1 MAAVE
6 HVLILALA
14 FLTFANAE
22 SPCTYYLGT
31 LICEDRNLTTVPT
44 GLPSDAETLDL
55 RGNHIKSLLPDNFV
69 RYSKLS
75 KLFLSGNG
83 LEAIHPDAFT
93 GLTKLKSLTLSD
105 NLLRT
110 FPCHAL
116 QNLPA
121 LRNLKLDN
129 NTINWI
135 PPNCTLPSLKG
146 LDLSNNRLKSLPCND
161 LQNCFLSLD
170 TMTNLNLKNNQLQ
183 TLPEASCSFGEP
195 TKLTL
200 DGNPWR
206 CDDSLLPLLPCN
218 QVSSRVRCAMPL
230 NVSGAILSSL
240 SPNQLV
246 RRADVNVTI
255 TGRSTVF
262 VGESASF
269 WCNVQDTSVANFTWG
284 KIQKADRNTF
294 YQEGQN
300 ILLTDVTMADA
311 GVYICE
317 VSIGDTKAWENVRLE
332 VLAIQ
337 KPSTS
342 LPTIVQSSK
351 ATTKVTT
358 AVPAT
363 TTGKNETSS
372 TSMPVGNIT
381 LPESLTEEPD
391 VLGWQLI
398 VIIFAAVFIA
408 LIVACLVLTAW
419 RKLGWGN
426 VDSLPQYEGPIPIV
440 VVDSPRDNSNGEVFF
455 VDEERKYGSAQS
467 LVSHES
473 YGKHNRNVDDE
484 LSDEVDHPGSQGI
497 SGATRSIQDERYP
510 ISRLEEEREQ
520 LIDQRHSKGGRTVE
534 SLRSGASSRTSIN
547 SRPRKPRREE
557 HSSRERVQK
566 RRRSRD
572 NGDNVS
578 ASTQSSLQS
587 TRSGR
592 SSRHSRRRQ
601 RPAHLVPDVIVRDD
615 EEEDGIDG
623 QSQVGTKKT
632 IASER
637 DLWKRWNP
645 QRHSTS
651 RRDVKSRAGGRA
663 IATGRGAETFDLGTA
678 TPPEQAMNDSFELQ
692 DFSRASPKRQSSQ
705 RSLADGK
712 RSPRRPRRGREDVDS
727 GKGSSK
733 EI

>member
-1 MAAVE
+1 
-6 HVLILALA
+6 
-14 FLTFANAE
+14 
-22 SPCTYYLGT
+22 
-31 LICEDRNLTTVPT
+31 
-44 GLPSDAETLDL
+44 
-55 RGNHIKSLLPDNFV
+55 
-69 RYSKLS
+69 
-75 KLFLSGNG
+75 
-83 LEAIHPDAFT
+83 
-93 GLTKLKSLTLSD
+93 
-105 NLLRT
+105 
-110 FPCHAL
+110 
-116 QNLPA
+116 
-121 LRNLKLDN
+121 
-129 NTINWI
+129 
-135 PPNCTLPSLKG
+135 
-146 LDLSNNRLKSLPCND
+146 
-161 LQNCFLSLD
+161 
-170 TMTNLNLKNNQLQ
+170 MTNLNLKNNHLQ
-183 TLPEASCSFGEP
+183 TLPEAFCSFGEP

-218 QVSSRVRCAMPL
+218 QVSSRIRCAMPL

-240 SPNQLV
+240 SPDQLV

-255 TGRSTVF
+255 TGRSTLL
-262 VGESASF
+262 VGESVSL
-269 WCNVQDTSVANFTWG
+269 WCNVQDTPVANITWG

-294 YQEGQN
+294 HQEGQN
-300 ILLTDVTMADA
+300 MLLTDVTMEDA

-317 VSIGDTKAWENVRLE
+317 VSIGDTKAWGNVRLE

-342 LPTIVQSSK
+342 LPLIVQSSK
-351 ATTKVTT
+351 ATTNVITT
-358 AVPAT
+358 FHT
-363 TTGKNETSS
+363 TTVSKNETSS

-381 LPESLTEEPD
+381 LPESLIEEPD

-440 VVDSPRDNSNGEVFF
+440 VVDSPRDIADGEAFF
-455 VDEERKYGSAQS
+455 VDEQEYGSAQS
-467 LVSHES
+467 LASYES
-473 YGKHNRNVDDE
+473 YGKHNRNGDDE
-484 LSDEVDHPGSQGI
+484 LSDEIDHPGSQGH
-497 SGATRSIQDERYP
+497 SGATRSIQDEKYP
-510 ISRLEEEREQ
+510 RSRLEEEREQ
-520 LIDQRHSKGGRTVE
+520 LIDQRHSKGRSVE
-534 SLRSGASSRTSIN
+534 SLRSGASSRTSRN

-557 HSSRERVQK
+557 HSSRERVPK
-566 RRRSRD
+566 RQRSKD

-692 DFSRASPKRQSSQ
+692 DFSRASPQRQSSQ
-705 RSLADGK
+705 RPLADGK
-712 RSPRRPRRGREDVDS
+712 RSPRRPRRGREEVDS